1 MSTSSTLIPLLVLVL
16 GAMPAHAGK
25 GPAEDDP
32 ARYRVSATVEPRL
45 SSADGRYGVAAALRV
60 APSLQSADGRFR
72 LKTAAASC
80 DLADARLFAN
90 GFEAL

>member
-1 MSTSSTLIPLLVLVL
+1 VSTPSILIPLLVVVL
-16 GAMPAHAGK
+16 TAIPAHAEQA
-25 GPAEDDP
+25 PADDDP

-45 SSADGRYGVAAALRV
+45 SSADGRFGVAAALRV

-80 DLADARLFAN
+80 DPADAGLFAN

>member
-1 MSTSSTLIPLLVLVL
+1 MSTSSALIPLLAAVLI
-16 GAMPAHAGK
+16 AMPVHAEEAPDK
-25 GPAEDDP
+25 EDP

-45 SSADGRYGVAAALRV
+45 SSVDGRYGVAAALRV

-80 DLADARLFAN
+80 DPADARLFAN